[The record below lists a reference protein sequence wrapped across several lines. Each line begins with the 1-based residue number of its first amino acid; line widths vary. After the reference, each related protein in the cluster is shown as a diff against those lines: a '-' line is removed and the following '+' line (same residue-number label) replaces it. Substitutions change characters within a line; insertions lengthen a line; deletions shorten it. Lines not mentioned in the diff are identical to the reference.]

1 MKAIRSVLIGCLLF
15 GIIACGAQATP
26 IEDISATV
34 VHTSYDADLQ
44 ILTLS
49 EVRPIEVGYVG
60 IPGVTAISDVE
71 YSLTT
76 HLISDMSLM
85 FGFAY
90 GNFAGGSISL
100 TADSGNGDVLLSAT
114 IDSVTVMA
122 GGSDLIAVGSFSDVT
137 GTWADDWFDDQG
149 KIYDLIWFEDP
160 PGIDDFSQSFAGGS
174 NITIQPVQP
183 GTHEVIPEPLTIAV
197 LGIGLAGIAV
207 RRRKQR

>member
-122 GGSDLIAVGSFSDVT
+122 GGSDLIAVGSFSGVT

-160 PGIDDFSQSFAGGS
+160 PGIDDFSQSFQGGS
-174 NITIQPVQP
+174 NITIQPVEP
-183 GTHEVIPEPLTIAV
+183 GEVVPEPLTITV
-197 LGIGLAGIAV
+197 LGLGLVGIAAC
-207 RRRKQR
+207 RRKGKK